1 LKRKEKLLLKSVLIW
16 QEFCAFKGNVKSRIL
31 IILEQQLT
39 GSEAVYL
46 INKSENSIHKI
57 EEKTFCDLGFKEREH
72 LQEWIAKSPSV
83 LGEEL
88 LIIQKEFDGFFDTSE
103 RLDLLALDKQGN
115 LVIVENKLDD
125 SGKNV
130 TWQALKYAAYCST
143 LSKNQIKDIY
153 QQYLEKSDSTQ
164 QAEDNLIEFFD
175 NVDYEEI
182 ALNKG
187 QTQRVILVARNFRKE
202 VTSTVLW
209 LMNYKL
215 RIQCFKVTPF
225 AMNDQLFVTFDQ
237 IIPLKDTEEYVISMA
252 DKTQDDIN
260 SQEETKSRHNIRYEF
275 WRLLLK
281 QINPKSALFQKISP
295 SKDNWLQAGSGISS
309 VNYRFV
315 VTNTFARAELN
326 IARPDLAENKFIY
339 DELLK
344 RRKEIEEVFES
355 QLEWERLDDI
365 KTSRIKYEKSG
376 LSIFQKDD
384 WTDMVSFMINA
395 MERLENALQKPIKEV
410 NKLLKT
416 RIGNE

>member
-1 LKRKEKLLLKSVLIW
+1 M
-16 QEFCAFKGNVKSRIL
+16 
-31 IILEQQLT
+31 
-39 GSEAVYL
+39 YL
-46 INKSENSIHKI
+46 ISKNENTIEKI
-57 EEKTFCDLGFKEREH
+57 EEKTFFELGFKEREH
-72 LQEWIAKSPSV
+72 LQEWIAKKPDA
-83 LGEEL
+83 LGEDL

-115 LVIVENKLDD
+115 LVVIENKLDD

-143 LSKNQIKDIY
+143 LSKNQIKDIF
-153 QQYLEKSDSTQ
+153 QQYLEKSGSTE
-164 QAEDNLIEFFD
+164 QAEDKLIEFFD
-175 NVDYEEI
+175 NIDYEEI

-202 VTSTVLW
+202 VTSIVLW

-225 AMNDQLFVTFDQ
+225 SLNEQLFVTFDQ

-281 QINPKSALFQKISP
+281 PINAKTTLFQNISP
-295 SKDNWLQAGSGISS
+295 TKDNWLQAGSGISG

-315 VTNTFARAELN
+315 VTKTYARAELN
-326 IARPDLAENKFIY
+326 IARPDLVENKFIY

-344 RRKEIEEVFES
+344 HRKEVEELFKGE
-355 QLEWERLDDI
+355 LEWERH
-365 KTSRIKYEKSG
+365 E
-376 LSIFQKDD
+376 
-384 WTDMVSFMINA
+384 
-395 MERLENALQKPIKEV
+395 
-410 NKLLKT
+410 
-416 RIGNE
+416 

>member
-1 LKRKEKLLLKSVLIW
+1 M
-16 QEFCAFKGNVKSRIL
+16 
-31 IILEQQLT
+31 
-39 GSEAVYL
+39 YL
-46 INKSENSIHKI
+46 INRSDNKIEKI
-57 EEKTFCDLGFKEREH
+57 EEKTFFDLGFGEREH
-72 LQEWIAKSPSV
+72 LQEWIAKKPDA
-83 LGEEL
+83 LGEDL

-115 LVIVENKLDD
+115 LVVIENKLDD

-143 LSKNQIKDIY
+143 LSKNQIKDIF
-153 QQYLEKSDSTQ
+153 QQYLESVGSME
-164 QAEDNLIEFFD
+164 QAEDKLVEFFD
-175 NVDYEEI
+175 DTDYEEI

-225 AMNDQLFVTFDQ
+225 AFNDQLFVNFDQ
-237 IIPLKDTEEYVISMA
+237 IIPLKDTQEYVISMA

-275 WRLLLK
+275 WQLLLK
-281 QINPKSALFQKISP
+281 QINAKSPLFQNISP
-295 SKDNWLQAGSGISS
+295 WSDNWLQAGSGIGG

-315 VTNTFARAELN
+315 VTKTYARAELN
-326 IARPDLAENKFIY
+326 IARPDSVANKAIY

-344 RRKEIEEVFES
+344 HRKKIEELFEDE
-355 QLEWERLDDI
+355 LEWERHDDM

-376 LSIFQKDD
+376 LNVNDKDD
-384 WTDMVSFMINA
+384 WDEMSNFMIDA
-395 MERLENALQKPIKEV
+395 ILRLEKALQVPIKET
-410 NKLLKT
+410 NKALKN
-416 RIGNE
+416 RLKMNNIS

>member
-1 LKRKEKLLLKSVLIW
+1 M
-16 QEFCAFKGNVKSRIL
+16 
-31 IILEQQLT
+31 
-39 GSEAVYL
+39 YL
-46 INKSENSIHKI
+46 INKADNTIQRV
-57 EEKTFCDLGFKEREH
+57 EEKTFNELGFKEREH
-72 LQEWIAKSPSV
+72 LQEWLAKKPDA
-83 LGEEL
+83 LGEDL

-143 LSKNQIKDIY
+143 LSKNQIKDIF
-153 QQYLEKSDSTQ
+153 QQYLEKSGSNE
-164 QAEDNLIEFFD
+164 QAEDKLTEFFD
-175 NVDYEEI
+175 NMDYEEI

-187 QTQRVILVARNFRKE
+187 QTQRVILVARSFRKE

-215 RIQCFKVTPF
+215 RVQCFKVTPF
-225 AMNDQLFVTFDQ
+225 ALNEQLFVKFDQ

-275 WRLLLK
+275 WKLMLK
-281 QINPKSALFQKISP
+281 QLNAKSAMFQNISP
-295 SKDNWLQAGSGISS
+295 SRDNWLQAGSGISG

-326 IARPDLAENKFIY
+326 IQRPDLGENKFIY
-339 DELLK
+339 DELIK
-344 RRKEIEEVFES
+344 HRKEVEDVFGSE
-355 QLEWERLDDI
+355 LVWERLDDI
-365 KTSRIKYEKSG
+365 KTSRIKWEKTG
-376 LSIFQKDD
+376 LSIFDKDD
-384 WTDMVSFMINA
+384 WPDMSEFMING
-395 MERLENALQKPIKEV
+395 MIRLGRAFQHPIKEV
-410 NKLLKT
+410 NKVFKSKT
-416 RIGNE
+416 DFTE

>member
-1 LKRKEKLLLKSVLIW
+1 MGVIYM
-16 QEFCAFKGNVKSRIL
+16 
-31 IILEQQLT
+31 
-39 GSEAVYL
+39 YL
-46 INKSENSIHKI
+46 INKADNTIQRV
-57 EEKTFCDLGFKEREH
+57 EEKTFNELGFKEREH
-72 LQEWIAKSPSV
+72 LQEWLAKKPDA
-83 LGEEL
+83 LGEDL

-143 LSKNQIKDIY
+143 LSKNQIKDIF
-153 QQYLEKSDSTQ
+153 QQYLEKSGSNE
-164 QAEDNLIEFFD
+164 QAEDKLTEFFD
-175 NVDYEEI
+175 NMDYEEI

-187 QTQRVILVARNFRKE
+187 QTQRVILVARSFRKE

-215 RIQCFKVTPF
+215 RVQCFKVTPF
-225 AMNDQLFVTFDQ
+225 ALNEQLFVKFDQ

-275 WRLLLK
+275 WKLMLK
-281 QINPKSALFQKISP
+281 QLNAKSAMFQNISP
-295 SKDNWLQAGSGISS
+295 SRDNWLQAGSGISG

-326 IARPDLAENKFIY
+326 IQRPDLGENKFIY
-339 DELLK
+339 DELIK
-344 RRKEIEEVFES
+344 HRKEVEDVFGSE
-355 QLEWERLDDI
+355 LVWERLDDI
-365 KTSRIKYEKSG
+365 KTSRIKWEKTG
-376 LSIFQKDD
+376 LSIFDKDD
-384 WTDMVSFMINA
+384 WPDMSEFMING
-395 MERLENALQKPIKEV
+395 MIRLGRAFQHPIKEV
-410 NKLLKT
+410 NKVFKSKT
-416 RIGNE
+416 DFTE